1 MKKFFKLILV
11 ITMFVFLQTK
21 TSAFA
26 EEMVFRVDSGLI
38 QTEDFL
44 KSGNYSA
51 ALQSSA
57 NVLMRHPR
65 NADAYV
71 YRGYAYYK
79 LGQQQK
85 AYESFKTA
93 LMINPSHLGAN
104 KYLANI
110 YLDEGKVDRALE
122 QLQALRIVCGSYN
135 CAEIDALEAEINN
148 HKATAAASSEE
159 DE

>member
-1 MKKFFKLILV
+1 MKKTIFFLIAL
-11 ITMFVFLQTK
+11 
-21 TSAFA
+21 SAFLFTA
-26 EEMVFRVDSGLI
+26 SSASVADSVIFRTDSGLI
-38 QTEDFL
+38 KTEELL
-44 KSGNYSA
+44 KSANYTA

-71 YRGYAYYK
+71 YRGFAYYK

-85 AYESFKTA
+85 AFESFKTA
-93 LMINPSHLGAN
+93 ILINPSHLGAN

-110 YLDEGKVDRALE
+110 YLDQGHTDRALE

-135 CAEIDALEAEINN
+135 CAEIDILQREINN
-148 HKATAAASSEE
+148 ASKK
-159 DE
+159 